1 MKTSHLGLSACCD
14 VSHPL
19 HLVLVPVLI
28 IIYLLREV
36 SVMWADHGT
45 DVKVSLV
52 WSPRVP
58 GREWFFQVRWARK
71 KN

>member
-19 HLVLVPVLI
+19 HPVLVSVLI
-28 IIYLLREV
+28 TIYLSREV
-36 SVMWADHGT
+36 SVMWAEQGT

-58 GREWFFQVRWARK
+58 GGEWFFQVRWARK
-71 KN
+71 KD